1 MHPKGANRNIVDHA
15 MFSKEGPYLINPE
28 LTSNPSV
35 IPKKYKLKNK
45 SIKGKPSLKIDIPNR
60 GDVRRIAGTR
70 PIKVFIYSTH
80 DIILTLLLLIFRVL
94 SLNSEKSGSNN
105 LISAKGYGLSIK
117 IFPIIFS

>member
-1 MHPKGANRNIVDHA
+1 

-70 PIKVFIYSTH
+70 PIKVLINAVKIKE
-80 DIILTLLLLIFRVL
+80 IIISLIFNGAMNKL
-94 SLNSEKSGSNN
+94 
-105 LISAKGYGLSIK
+105 
-117 IFPIIFS
+117 